1 VSTTP
6 AWPGHPMGNAATSRG
21 SAPTLANALSLSGH
35 RACGAA
41 RTTSRSPRRYDR
53 ATLSIRSIGTRALA
67 IRGISA
73 TPIDET
79 HQMAKVDFRA
89 SYEKT
94 TGERLDID
102 FPISYLLAARGDSF
116 EIFAYVAGDEMA
128 AYREHGLIPMDRS
141 LDEVE

>member
-1 VSTTP
+1 
-6 AWPGHPMGNAATSRG
+6 
-21 SAPTLANALSLSGH
+21 
-35 RACGAA
+35 
-41 RTTSRSPRRYDR
+41 
-53 ATLSIRSIGTRALA
+53 
-67 IRGISA
+67 
-73 TPIDET
+73 
-79 HQMAKVDFRA
+79 MAKVDFRA

-102 FPISYLLAARGDSF
+102 FPISYLLAAWGDSF